1 MSKQI
6 TIKSSY
12 DFETKYFI
20 PLVVVALMITVYL
33 IDKNQDYSSLIGM
46 VILFILAG
54 LFSIFLI
61 PYRIILIDGEF
72 IELKR
77 IQNSIKIQLNELI
90 DFDLV
95 NFDDL
100 KRLYGIGG
108 FLGYYGD
115 YESCNHGK
123 IKLMAK
129 SSRNIIVV
137 CTKESKIAFSVD
149 NPDHCEQIIRSFIN
163 QNY

>member
-1 MSKQI
+1 MSKE
-6 TIKSSY
+6 IKIESRY
-12 DFETKYFI
+12 DFETKHFI
-20 PLVVVALMITVYL
+20 PLVVVALIIAIYF
-33 IDKNQDYSSLIGM
+33 IGKNYDFSSLIGM

-61 PYRIILIDGEF
+61 PYSIIFVASEY

-77 IQNSIKIQLNELI
+77 IHNSIKIPLSELI

-95 NFDDL
+95 DFEDL
-100 KRLYGIGG
+100 RRLYGIGG

-115 YESCNHGK
+115 YESFNHGK

-129 SSRNIIVV
+129 RSRNIIVV
-137 CTKESKIAFSVD
+137 CTKDSKIAFSVD
-149 NPDHCEQIIRSFIN
+149 DPHHFEHLVRSFIN
-163 QNY
+163 QN